1 LKNIIFEVIRKIL
14 ELSIGDSTFDYKTFH
29 ALANA
34 ENLDLAFDNLTH
46 LNVHV
51 LDQILNVYNHQLK
64 LLNPKTTNW
73 DDLRE
78 EVLSLY
84 EKDFYLGLIW
94 NQDHYQ
100 VIAKYGYMFMLYDP
114 DFDYPVRHTYR
125 ELLEYISE
133 NDVKFFY
140 VNNCIDEEY
149 HLDWYLEKPIYGG
162 GRKRKVFN
170 RKSVIYVCVRHQMN
184 LLPRVQDLQKK

>member
-73 DDLRE
+73 DDLRD

-84 EKDFYLGLIW
+84 EKDFYLGLVW

-149 HLDWYLEKPIYGG
+149 HLDWYLDKPIYGG
-162 GRKRKVFN
+162 GRKRKVY
-170 RKSVIYVCVRHQMN
+170 S
-184 LLPRVQDLQKK
+184 QKCY